1 MALPFALRA
10 TAPALDRIEATHGR
24 LATAL
29 GLTGLARLRL
39 LILPRLAGPLGFAA
53 GLAAA
58 LSMGDLG
65 VIVLFGGQDQPT
77 LPLAMYRLM
86 GAYRMEDAA
95 GAALL
100 LLILSLAL
108 FRLFDR
114 GHRPDAHA

>member
-1 MALPFALRA
+1 
-10 TAPALDRIEATHGR
+10 
-24 LATAL
+24 
-29 GLTGLARLRL
+29 
-39 LILPRLAGPLGFAA
+39 
-53 GLAAA
+53 
-58 LSMGDLG
+58 
-65 VIVLFGGQDQPT
+65 VLFGGQDQPT